1 MESSSNTLS
10 LKPQAVQPQ
19 APQPQT
25 STVEEK
31 KLDLEINQENESIEE
46 DLKEVYIY
54 FNDTGNPLIKIYP
67 IIHCI
72 NGHVFFP
79 MYSRNMPRTASL
91 SHPHVQFLPKSTS
104 K

>member
-46 DLKEVYIY
+46 
-54 FNDTGNPLIKIYP
+54 
-67 IIHCI
+67 
-72 NGHVFFP
+72 NGK
-79 MYSRNMPRTASL
+79 L
-91 SHPHVQFLPKSTS
+91 
-104 K
+104 